1 MMIVGIIGAGAW
13 GTGLAHV
20 IARGG
25 NGVILWSFDGEYA
38 HFDNLKL
45 PSRVKI
51 TRNMN
56 ELTSCDAWIAVTP
69 AAFFRETLTRAGQ
82 FYNKQPIIICTKG
95 AEPKTGK
102 FMTEIL
108 NETIKPSKKKVGVLS
123 GPQFAG
129 EVAHGV
135 PTGSTLAGGKEI
147 QEIGQQVFN
156 KMWISPTRDIIGTEI
171 CGVGKN
177 AVSVIAGYIKVKGQG
192 ENESALYMTSAWRE
206 VIKIGLKMGA
216 KLETFSDL
224 CGVGDLLLTATSQ
237 TSRNFSAG
245 ISIANGEKPVGT
257 VEGLSALNALNER
270 AKKYKVHAPLLYNMH
285 KELAR

>member
-1 MMIVGIIGAGAW
+1 MIRVGIIGAGAW

-25 NGVILWSFDGEYA
+25 ASVVLWSFDGEYA
-38 HFDNLKL
+38 HFDGLKL
-45 PSRVKI
+45 PVRVKI
-51 TRNMN
+51 TKNMD
-56 ELTSCDAWIAVTP
+56 ELASCDAWVAVTP
-69 AAFFRETLTRAGQ
+69 AAFFRETLARAGR

-95 AEPKTGK
+95 AEPETGK
-102 FMTEIL
+102 FMTEVL
-108 NETIKPSKKKVGVLS
+108 YETIKTSKKKVGVLS

-129 EVAHGV
+129 EVARGV
-135 PTGSTLAGGKEI
+135 PTGSTLAGGDEI
-147 QEIGQQVFN
+147 QRIGEQIFN
-156 KMWISPTRDIIGTEI
+156 KMIISPTRDVIGTEI

-192 ENESALYMTSAWRE
+192 ENESALYMTNAWRE

-245 ISIANGEKPVGT
+245 MSIANGEKPIGT
-257 VEGLSALNALNER
+257 VEGLSALAALNKC
-270 AKKYKVHAPLLYNMH
+270 AKKYKVHASLLWNLQN
-285 KELAR
+285 KFSK